1 MRRIFVSRQEGI
13 FWIPGHF
20 PEYISPKENLP
31 ENFLPESNLHPEWSF
46 PRKLISRM
54 YHLTKGFV
62 LKVTMEYQ
70 YWIPKDV

>member
-1 MRRIFVSRQEGI
+1 MLYLDSRTFPRIHS
-13 FWIPGHF
+13 
-20 PEYISPKENLP
+20 PERHLPENFFT

-46 PRKLISRM
+46 PRKLISGM